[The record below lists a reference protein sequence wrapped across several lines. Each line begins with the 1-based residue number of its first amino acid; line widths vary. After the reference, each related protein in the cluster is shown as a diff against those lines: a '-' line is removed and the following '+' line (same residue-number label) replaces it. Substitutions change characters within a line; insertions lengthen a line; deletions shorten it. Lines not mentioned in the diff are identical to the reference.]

1 LCYCTAACSGET
13 DCASCLETE
22 CWWCWTADG
31 GLCSDPTDPPECDG
45 FNLIT
50 PHENEATV
58 FVEQCLPPAA
68 QSCYISAYSAM
79 YLGCGTQTDDVVS
92 QGVIIADGNNL
103 IRGNLLAPN
112 ARIGDCSEILGDLET
127 VHRANVGEDVFVKG
141 TVIQSYQLDVVPGA
155 LSPPNFQNLK
165 PGKTDY
171 VVPANTVVLI
181 TDSPLP
187 RYRNF
192 NVSKGGVLVLSG
204 TTVTA
209 ENIFVD
215 SGATIVLEGSLD
227 SILITTQD
235 ILFGNYV
242 SVQGGTLS
250 LESEGDIT
258 IGKKLC
264 GIENFFD
271 EDGSSSSS
279 SSSSSREELE
289 ERWEK
294 RADSCDCDEITT
306 SDEFLC
312 YCELPAQVRLLSSG
326 TVSVGSYSY
335 VEGEINTNV
344 LIVGDRTCL
353 SCQ

>member
-1 LCYCTAACSGET
+1 ML
-13 DCASCLETE
+13 DRLFLEQ
-22 CWWCWTADG
+22 CF
-31 GLCSDPTDPPECDG
+31 PPE
-45 FNLIT
+45 
-50 PHENEATV
+50 
-58 FVEQCLPPAA
+58 A
-68 QSCYISAYSAM
+68 QTCYISAFSAM
-79 YLGCGTQTDDVVS
+79 YLGCGTQTNDVVS
-92 QGVIIADGNNL
+92 QGVIITDGNNL

-127 VHRANVGEDVFVKG
+127 VHRTNVGEDVFVKG
-141 TVIQSYQLDVVPGA
+141 TVIQSYQLDVVDA
-155 LSPPNFQNLK
+155 AVFPPNFQNLK

-171 VVPANTVVLI
+171 VVPTNTVVLI
-181 TDSPLP
+181 TGNTQ
-187 RYRNF
+187 YRNF
-192 NVSKGGVLVLSG
+192 NVSKRGVLVLSG

-209 ENIFVD
+209 KNIFVD

-227 SILITTQD
+227 SVLISTND

-264 GIENFFD
+264 GIDNFFD
-271 EDGSSSSS
+271 PSSSSS
-279 SSSSSREELE
+279 PEELE

-294 RADSCDCDEITT
+294 RSDSCDCDEITT
-306 SDEFLC
+306 ADEFLC
-312 YCELPAQVRLLSSG
+312 YCQLPAQLRLLSSG

-335 VEGEINTNV
+335 IEGEINTNV